1 MQRTFPLVL
10 VFVFGILGI
19 LPFIIPHPVVQNT
32 NDFLLNV
39 FLKILLAFALV
50 LGLGSL
56 LKVHMDKIKR
66 KRENWQYSWV
76 LIGTFIVTSI
86 IGLFGG
92 VDGSGILPTH
102 IGSFSFD
109 IWTIYNNVEVPLGA
123 TMFALLAFFMA
134 SAAYRAFRARSFE
147 ATLLLISAFIVMIG
161 VLPLGNRISPY
172 IPSFA
177 QWIMDVPNVA
187 GQRGIQFG
195 VALGAMATALKI
207 ILGIER
213 SWLGGGGS

>member
-1 MQRTFPLVL
+1 MQRRFPLML

-19 LPFIIPHPVVQNT
+19 LPFVIPHPVVQNT

-56 LKVHMDKIKR
+56 LKVHMDRIKR
-66 KRENWQYSWV
+66 QRQNWQYSWV
-76 LIGTFIVTSI
+76 LIITFLVTSI

-92 VDGSGILPTH
+92 IDGNGILPTR

-161 VLPLGNRISPY
+161 VLPLGNKISPHL
-172 IPSFA
+172 PSFA

>member
-1 MQRTFPLVL
+1 MKRTFPLIL
-10 VFVFGILGI
+10 VFIFGILGI
-19 LPFIIPHPVVQNT
+19 LPFVIPHPIVQDT
-32 NDFLLNV
+32 NDFLLNI
-39 FLKILLAFALV
+39 FLKILLAFALI

-56 LKVHMDKIKR
+56 LKVHMDKIR
-66 KRENWQYSWV
+66 RQRENWEYSWI
-76 LIGTFIVTSI
+76 LIITFIVTSI

-92 VDGSGILPTH
+92 VTGRGILPTT

-109 IWTIYNNVEVPLGA
+109 IWTIYSNVEVPLGA

-161 VLPLGNRISPY
+161 VLPLGNSISPHL
-172 IPSFA
+172 PSFA

-195 VALGAMATALKI
+195 VALGALATALKI

-213 SWLGGGGS
+213 SWLGGGGE